1 MAIARVTKITA
12 SSPDGWEAAL
22 KAGLERA
29 NKTLRNLTEIRVVD
43 QKAIVKDAKID
54 EYVLTLEIVFVL
66 ED

>member
-1 MAIARVTKITA
+1 MAVARVTKITA

-29 NKTLRNLTEIRVVD
+29 NKTLRNLTEIRVID
-43 QKAIVKDAKID
+43 QKAVIKDSKID

>member
-12 SSPDGWEAAL
+12 SSPDGWEEAL

-29 NKTLRNLTEIRVVD
+29 NKTLRNLTEIRVID
-43 QKAIVKDAKID
+43 QKATIKDSKID